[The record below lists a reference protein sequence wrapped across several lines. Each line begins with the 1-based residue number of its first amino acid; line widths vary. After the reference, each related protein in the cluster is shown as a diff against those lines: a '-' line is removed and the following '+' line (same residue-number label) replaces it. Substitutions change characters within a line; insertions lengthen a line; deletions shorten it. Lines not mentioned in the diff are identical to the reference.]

1 MLCPSIRAAQQAIVL
16 GERPVLY
23 LIDGHALA
31 YRSFFALQRA
41 GFVTSDGESTSA
53 VYGFSATLL
62 NIFEK
67 FQPKYLAVTFD
78 KGLSGREAFYPDY
91 KSSRPPMPPDL
102 KAQFERIFEL
112 VAAFNIPQLTMPNME
127 ADDILGTISR
137 QAVEQGLDV
146 HIATGDRDILQLL
159 GPHVRVQLP
168 QRRGDDIVYDEA
180 AFRARYKIE
189 PSQLI
194 ELKALMGDS
203 SDDIPGVAGIGEKSA
218 TKLLQQYR
226 DLEDIYAHLDEHS
239 TRVRNCL
246 IKGKDMAFLS
256 RRLATIMRDLDI
268 QLDLDACVLSD
279 FELKT
284 VDDIFSQ
291 LEFRSHRERAHKL
304 HGNEAAG
311 IVKADDVV
319 ETVIV
324 RDQTALDDLVN
335 TLNRAAM
342 IAFDTE
348 TTGLDQMTAELVGIA
363 LAVAGER
370 GYYIPV
376 SHRANNGAGQSSMFS
391 EPTGDQLP
399 LDEVIAA
406 LRPPLENPTI
416 PKVAHNALYDLVI
429 LQRYGIDVAPIAFD
443 TLLAEW
449 LSNPISKF
457 LKLKALVAHTLDVQM
472 TEIDELLGK
481 GKDQKTMRQINI
493 EVAAPYAAAD
503 ASMTWRLVQPLR
515 DKLADECVG
524 SLYHKLELPL
534 IPIISQMQRKGV
546 ALDVDFLRE
555 MSDQQRNRLSEL
567 QAQIFEL
574 GGGKFNINSPKQ
586 LNEILFDRLGL
597 PTEGLNRT
605 KLGFS
610 TDANTLN
617 KLRNEHEIIG
627 LIESYRELAKLKST
641 YVDALPTLVN
651 PRTGRLHTSYNQ
663 TGAATGRFSSSN
675 PNLQNIPNRS
685 EVGRQVRRAFIAPA
699 GYGFLAVDYNQIEL
713 RVMAH
718 ISEDATLI
726 KAFQNGLDIHR
737 ATAAAV
743 YGIGLDEVSAE
754 QRDFAKRVNFGLCYG
769 QGAFGLAS
777 QTGLTRAEAQSF
789 IDAYFAEMPGVKQYI
804 DTTRA
809 RVWEQGYTET
819 LYGRRRSYPQI
830 KAGRRSRG
838 AGNEERAAI
847 NMPIQGTAAD
857 ILKQSMID
865 LDARLRAAGCAAA
878 MILQVHDE
886 LVLEVREEELAA
898 VGPLVV
904 ETMEAALPDG
914 KSLRV
919 PLKAKASWGGNWRD
933 MHEILP

>member
-1 MLCPSIRAAQQAIVL
+1 MQ
-16 GERPVLY
+16 ERPVLY

-41 GFVTSDGESTSA
+41 GFVTSAGESTSA

-78 KGLSGREAFYPDY
+78 KGLSGREAFYPGY

-112 VAAFNIPQLTMPNME
+112 VAAFNIPQLTMPDME

-180 AFRARYKIE
+180 AFRARYGIE

-226 DLEDIYAHLDEHS
+226 GLEEIYAQLPEHS

-246 IKGKDMAFLS
+246 IKGEEMAFLS

-268 QLDLDACVLSD
+268 QLDLDACVLGD
-279 FELKT
+279 FELKA
-284 VDDIFSQ
+284 VDEVFAK
-291 LEFRSHRERAHKL
+291 LEFRSHRERVHKL
-304 HGNEAAG
+304 HGAIHGEEASS
-311 IVKADDVV
+311 IVKAEDVI
-319 ETVIV
+319 ETIIV
-324 RDQTALDDLVN
+324 RDQATLADLVN
-335 TLNRAAM
+335 ALNSAEL

-348 TTGLDQMTAELVGIA
+348 TTGLDQMAAELVGIA
-363 LAVAGER
+363 LAVDGER

-376 SHRANNGAGQSSMFS
+376 NHQANGPGQSNMFS
-391 EPTGDQLP
+391 QPVGDQLPLDQLP
-399 LDEVIAA
+399 LDEVLAA
-406 LRPPLENPTI
+406 LRPPLQNPSI
-416 PKVAHNALYDLVI
+416 PKVAHNAVYDLII

-457 LKLKALVAHTLDVQM
+457 LKLKALVAHALDVQM

-481 GKDQKTMRQINI
+481 GKDQKTMSQIDI

-503 ASMTWRLVQPLR
+503 AGMTWRLVQPLR
-515 DKLADECVG
+515 DQLADEGVFR
-524 SLYHKLELPL
+524 LYHQLELPL

-546 ALDVDFLRE
+546 ALDVDFLQE
-555 MSDQQRNRLSEL
+555 MGDQQRNSLAEL
-567 QAQIFEL
+567 QGQIFAL

-586 LNEILFDRLGL
+586 LNEVLFGRLGL
-597 PTEGLNRT
+597 PTDGLQRT

-610 TDANTLN
+610 TDTNTLQ
-617 KLRNEHEIIG
+617 KLRREHEIIG

-675 PNLQNIPNRS
+675 PNLQNIPNRT
-685 EVGRQVRRAFIAPA
+685 EMGRQVRRAFVAPA

-718 ISEDATLI
+718 ISEDETLI
-726 KAFQNGLDIHR
+726 AAFQSGLDIHR

-743 YGIGLDEVSAE
+743 FGIGLDDVSDE

-769 QGAFGLAS
+769 QGAYGLAS

-789 IDAYFAEMPGVKQYI
+789 IDAYFAEMPGVKRYI
-804 DTTRA
+804 DETRA
-809 RVWEQGYTET
+809 RVWEHGYTET

-830 KAGRRSRG
+830 KAGRRTRG

-865 LDARLRAAGCAAA
+865 LDSRLRDAGCDAT

-886 LVLEVREEELAA
+886 LVLEVREDELAA

-904 ETMEAALPDG
+904 ETMETAFPDG
-914 KSLRV
+914 QSLRV
-919 PLKAKASWGGNWRD
+919 PLKAKASWGANWRD
-933 MHEILP
+933 MHAFSTGYAQ